1 MNKKYIY
8 FPLALLFILVTS
20 CNHWLEVQ
28 PSDRV
33 TEKNAF
39 SSLQSF
45 KKVLNGIY
53 IEMNQSTVYGKALSV
68 EFIDILGQYYA
79 IDPES
84 RVNTD
89 LINFDYSGSGN
100 RTRISNIWENLY
112 NLISNTNL
120 LIHNCE
126 IKKDVLPDDY
136 YHLIKGEA
144 IALRAFFHFDLF
156 RLFGPIY
163 TKGNT
168 NTSIP
173 YYTDFVLD
181 VEESLSADDFI
192 AQVIS
197 DLKEAIRLLEADP
210 IITMGPKG
218 DSKDSFK
225 QYRTLRMNYYA
236 SKALLARVYLYA
248 GDKEAAL
255 KLSKEVIEIQ
265 KTWFPW
271 IKPEKVLEDR
281 IFSTE
286 VLFSLQ
292 NLKRRGLYSEFFDIR
307 NLEPNNS
314 LSPLEDVAL
323 SIFDNQRHDYRFM
336 ANLQESVLVGNENRL
351 MFNKYEAMTDSL
363 KNQLIPLIRISEVFY
378 IAAESESDHQEGIKH
393 LNKVRNNRGITE
405 SSLDYYFFDDLLISE
420 YMREFWGEGQ
430 LFYFYKR
437 RKQDYVQS
445 PLNAWSEVR
454 ITDRNY
460 VLPIPDA
467 ETKYN

>member
-1 MNKKYIY
+1 
-8 FPLALLFILVTS
+8 
-20 CNHWLEVQ
+20 
-28 PSDRV
+28 
-33 TEKNAF
+33 
-39 SSLQSF
+39 
-45 KKVLNGIY
+45 
-53 IEMNQSTVYGKALSV
+53 
-68 EFIDILGQYYA
+68 
-79 IDPES
+79 
-84 RVNTD
+84 
-89 LINFDYSGSGN
+89 
-100 RTRISNIWENLY
+100 
-112 NLISNTNL
+112 
-120 LIHNCE
+120 
-126 IKKDVLPDDY
+126 
-136 YHLIKGEA
+136 

-281 IFSTE
+281 I
-286 VLFSLQ
+286 
-292 NLKRRGLYSEFFDIR
+292 
-307 NLEPNNS
+307 
-314 LSPLEDVAL
+314 
-323 SIFDNQRHDYRFM
+323 
-336 ANLQESVLVGNENRL
+336 
-351 MFNKYEAMTDSL
+351 
-363 KNQLIPLIRISEVFY
+363 
-378 IAAESESDHQEGIKH
+378 
-393 LNKVRNNRGITE
+393 
-405 SSLDYYFFDDLLISE
+405 
-420 YMREFWGEGQ
+420 
-430 LFYFYKR
+430 
-437 RKQDYVQS
+437 
-445 PLNAWSEVR
+445 
-454 ITDRNY
+454 
-460 VLPIPDA
+460 
-467 ETKYN
+467 